1 MIGTKYTI
9 TERNKIQRKKRINR
23 QKKAIQT
30 FRRKPFDVLGYMQDK
45 YGIEGEKQ

>member
-23 QKKAIQT
+23 QKKQS
-30 FRRKPFDVLGYMQDK
+30 KHS
-45 YGIEGEKQ
+45 EGNHLMYWDTCKTNME